1 MEDALCVPEWDNRA
15 RADEREAS
23 PRAGAGREWVGRLS
37 RARGSQSETEPA
49 GCREPEVKAESVN
62 RPRNSQMNWRFIES
76 AVHAAIL

>member
-1 MEDALCVPEWDNRA
+1 MHFASQNGITEQERMNVRLRPGLGLALGEWD
-15 RADEREAS
+15 
-23 PRAGAGREWVGRLS
+23 GRLS